1 MQDDVLDDKVEFLQH
16 TSCDSCGSSD
26 ANAEYT
32 DGHFF
37 CFSCHTFTPPQKSG
51 RQDNEVGTGP
61 VADKSEAVRQDLLT
75 GTFEAIQ
82 ARRLT
87 EETCRKFGYQVA
99 HHRGEPVQV
108 ATYRDQSGRP
118 VAQKLRTKD
127 KRFRIIGDAKSATL
141 FGSHLWSKGKI
152 LTICEGEIDTMTVS
166 QVQGHKWATV
176 GLPQGAGSAIKAI
189 KANWEYI
196 QKFQSVVLMFDMDEA
211 GQKAAEEAAE
221 VLPVGKAKIARLP
234 MKDPNDLHLANR
246 GNEIITAIHQAR
258 EYRPD
263 GIIAGTD
270 LRDVITVDEAASAVT
285 YPYSM
290 LNEILR
296 GIRKQEMITVL
307 AGSGVGKSTFVR
319 ELAHH
324 LHINGQRLG
333 LLMLEESVK
342 RSMLGLVGIHIGK
355 NITIDRTLATDEEV
369 LAGFD
374 DLLGEDKPPL
384 YLYDAFGSNEIS
396 EIANRIRYYASA
408 LSVDFV
414 VLDHISLLVS
424 AAEGDE
430 RRLLDQACTVFRT
443 LVQELNIGLIMVSHL
458 SRPSGDRG
466 HEAGASVRLSQTR
479 GSHAIAQLSDACI
492 ALEVDPDD
500 PDADLRHLR
509 VLKNRFTGQTGHAG
523 TLVYDRDAGR
533 LMEDVLAELTTDET
547 GDDNDDIAA

>member
-1 MQDDVLDDKVEFLQH
+1 MQDDVLDDEVEFLRH
-16 TSCDSCGSSD
+16 TSCDKCGSSD

-37 CFSCHTFTPPQKSG
+37 CFSCHTFTPPPKSG
-51 RQDNEVGTGP
+51 RQDDEVGTGP

-99 HHRGEPVQV
+99 QYRGEPVQV
-108 ATYRDQSGRP
+108 ATYRDLSGRP

-127 KRFRIIGDAKSATL
+127 KRFQMIGDAKSATL

-152 LTICEGEIDTMTVS
+152 LTICEGEVDTMTVS

-176 GLPQGAGSAIKAI
+176 GLPQGAASAVRAI
-189 KANWEYI
+189 KANWDYI
-196 QKFQSVVLMFDMDEA
+196 QNFSSVVLMFDMDEA
-211 GQKAAEEAAE
+211 GQKAAEEAAQ
-221 VLPVGKAKIARLP
+221 VLPVGKVKIARLP

-355 NITIDRTLATDEEV
+355 NITIDRSLATDEEV

-374 DLLGEDKPPL
+374 DLLGEDKPP
-384 YLYDAFGSNEIS
+384 LYDAFGSNEIS

-443 LVQELNIGLIMVSHL
+443 LVQDLNIGLIMVSHL

-466 HEAGASVRLSQTR
+466 HEAGAAVRLSQTR
-479 GSHAIAQLSDACI
+479 GSHAIAQLSDAHCPRSRSRRPRRRLT
-492 ALEVDPDD
+492 ALEGAEKPIHRTDRPRRN
-500 PDADLRHLR
+500 AGLRPGR
-509 VLKNRFTGQTGHAG
+509 RTPYGRRTG
-523 TLVYDRDAGR
+523 
-533 LMEDVLAELTTDET
+533 
-547 GDDNDDIAA
+547 